1 MAHEQHPAYAHEHD
15 LAGHDHGHSH
25 SHDLA
30 PEGFWEQPRRLGSG
44 LEGHGAVDDFNVDRK
59 PGPIHVNR
67 RGEGGFSG
75 IQTFAKLP
83 VCLTPEDLRAGE
95 IDVAV
100 LGVPWDSTAGGR
112 SGTNHGPLAIRQCD
126 YVGGYGFPNQHLDVR
141 VDALEVLKVADYGDS
156 PIVLGNT
163 AATFEGIRKFVGTV
177 VDAGAIPIIM

>member
-1 MAHEQHPAYAHEHD
+1 MSHEHD
-15 LAGHDHGHSH
+15 DHGHSH

-44 LEGHGAVDDFNVDRK
+44 LEGHGAVDDYNVDRK

-67 RGEGGFSG
+67 SREGGFSG

-83 VCLTPEDLRAGE
+83 VCLTPDDLRAGE
-95 IDVAV
+95 IDVAI
-100 LGVPWDSTAGGR
+100 LGVPWDSTATGR

-126 YVGGYGFPNQHLDVR
+126 YKGGYGRAHFSLDTH
-141 VDALEVLKVADYGDS
+141 VDAFEVLKVADYGDS